1 MRLFVLA
8 ISTLL
13 LPGVAVGQSATACLS
28 STEAEALVTY
38 GLPSAIRAMTSK
50 CVAVL
55 PATTALVQ
63 SGPIIA
69 ARYQSDADRAWPVAR
84 VAFDKVSGL
93 QLTSLL
99 GESGAKGLVDAA
111 FGAGLAE
118 KVKPTDCG
126 KVDRMINILEP
137 LPAKNM
143 AMLIT
148 ALMEFG
154 SAGKP
159 AVLPL
164 NLCPAP
170 LAAK

>member
-1 MRLFVLA
+1 MKNYLAAFSALF
-8 ISTLL
+8 
-13 LPGVAVGQSATACLS
+13 LPGTAVAQSAAVCLS
-28 STEAEALVTY
+28 SPEAEALVTY
-38 GLPSAIRAMTSK
+38 ALPSAIRAMTTRCAS
-50 CVAVL
+50 VL

-69 ARYQSDADRAWPVAR
+69 ARYQPDADRAWPVAR

-93 QLTSLL
+93 PLAGLL
-99 GESGAKGLVDAA
+99 GEPGAKGLIDAA

-118 KVKPTDCG
+118 KVKPEDCG

-154 SAGKP
+154 NASRRTKA
-159 AVLPL
+159 PL
-164 NLCPAP
+164 NVCPAP
-170 LAAK
+170 LVAK

>member
-1 MRLFVLA
+1 MRGFVLA
-8 ISTLL
+8 ISILL
-13 LPGVAVGQSATACLS
+13 LPGAAVGQSGTACLTS
-28 STEAEALVTY
+28 SEAEALVTY
-38 GLPSAIRAMTSK
+38 GLPSAIRAMTTK
-50 CVAVL
+50 CAAVL

-93 QLTSLL
+93 QLTGLL
-99 GESGAKGLVDAA
+99 GEPGAKGLVDAA

-118 KVKPTDCG
+118 KVKPADCS

-137 LPAKNM
+137 LPARNM

-154 SAGKP
+154 SAGKL
-159 AVLPL
+159 ARSPL
-164 NLCPAP
+164 NLCSVP

>member
-1 MRLFVLA
+1 MRGFVLA
-8 ISTLL
+8 MSTLL
-13 LPGVAVGQSATACLS
+13 LPGAAVGQSVTSCLT

-38 GLPSAIRAMTSK
+38 GLPSAIRAMTTK
-50 CVAVL
+50 CLAVL
-55 PATTALVQ
+55 PATTALIQ

-84 VAFDKVSGL
+84 LAFDKVSGL
-93 QLTSLL
+93 QLASML
-99 GESGAKGLVDAA
+99 GEPGAKGLVDAA

-118 KVKPTDCG
+118 RVKPADCG

-154 SAGKP
+154 SVGKP
-159 AVLPL
+159 ARSPL

>member
-1 MRLFVLA
+1 MRIFVLA

-13 LPGVAVGQSATACLS
+13 LPGAAIGQSATACLTS
-28 STEAEALVTY
+28 PEAEALVTY
-38 GLPSAIRAMTSK
+38 ALPSAIRAMTTK
-50 CVAVL
+50 CAAVL

-69 ARYQSDADRAWPVAR
+69 ARYQSEADRAWPVAK

-93 QLTSLL
+93 QLASIL
-99 GESGAKGLVDAA
+99 GEPGAKGLVDAA

-118 KVKPTDCG
+118 KVKTDDCS

-159 AVLPL
+159 AKSPL

-170 LAAK
+170 SIAK

>member
-1 MRLFVLA
+1 MRVM
-8 ISTLL
+8 LL
-13 LPGVAVGQSATACLS
+13 ILSMTILPGAAIGQSATTCLTS
-28 STEAEALVTY
+28 SEAEALVTY
-38 GLPSAIRAMTSK
+38 GLPSAIRAMTVK
-50 CVAVL
+50 CAAVL

-69 ARYQSDADRAWPVAR
+69 ARYQGDADRAWPVAR
-84 VAFDKVSGL
+84 VAFDKASGFH
-93 QLTSLL
+93 LTSLL
-99 GESGAKGLVDAA
+99 GETGAKGLVDSA

-118 KVKPTDCG
+118 KVKSDDCS

-148 ALMEFG
+148 ALIEFR

-159 AVLPL
+159 SKLPL
-164 NLCPAP
+164 NLCSAP
-170 LAAK
+170 LIAK